1 MKKIISSVMALIIV
15 LVSFV
20 NARAGEKEEGWMP
33 TAEISVAVHNA
44 YVDDYSG
51 AAYYR
56 NTMFFQSAMVGLD
69 KSGTGCYFQADNYS
83 PSEQETRETDFYV
96 GFYTRV
102 VGVKIDAGYGRYW
115 VREAGALDFNGVY
128 AEITFPSPIW
138 KIIPFVKAEYRFAE
152 RMELA
157 DGSKV
162 SLDGFLYQGGIK
174 REFQIHERVNL
185 TTEVSVGGNT
195 GIYGRP
201 AENLS
206 FAREKLEVLISIMT
220 WMKIKASAMTQQN
233 LGLREGI
240 AADTDRIFV
249 SGAVVLT
256 F

>member
-1 MKKIISSVMALIIV
+1 MALIIV

-20 NARAGEKEEGWMP
+20 NAGAEEKEEGWMP

-56 NTMFFQSAMVGLD
+56 KTLFFQSAMVGLG
-69 KSGTGCYFQADNYS
+69 KSETGCYFQAETFTPN
-83 PSEQETRETDFYV
+83 EQETRETDFYV

-115 VREAGALDFNGVY
+115 IREAGEIDFNGVY
-128 AEITFPSPIW
+128 AEISFPSPIW

-152 RMELA
+152 KMELE

-162 SLDGFLYQGGIK
+162 SPDGFIYQGGIK
-174 REFQIHERVNL
+174 REFQIHERVKL
-185 TTEVSVGGNT
+185 TAEVSVGGNT
-195 GIYGRP
+195 GIYGMS

-249 SGAVVLT
+249 SGAFVLT